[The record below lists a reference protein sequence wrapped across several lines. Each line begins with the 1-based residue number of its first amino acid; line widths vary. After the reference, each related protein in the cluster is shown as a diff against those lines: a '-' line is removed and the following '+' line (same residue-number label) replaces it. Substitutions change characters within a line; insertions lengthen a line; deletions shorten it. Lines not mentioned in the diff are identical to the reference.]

1 MMQTSIRRRLF
12 LSMLS
17 VVPFL
22 ACGAVSPASADDKVV
37 IGTDWRAEAE
47 HGGLYQALATGIYKK
62 YHLDVEIRQGGPNL
76 NQAQLLAAGR
86 YDFSIQSNSFEPLN
100 FVKNNV
106 PIVMVAAVF
115 QKDPQV
121 LITHRA
127 TGRATIDALKGLPI
141 LISAA
146 SRENFWQFL
155 KRQNGF
161 TDDQI
166 RPYTYNLAPFLVDQ
180 NAVMQGYLTSEP
192 YAIELASGEKPITI
206 LLADQGYQSYAA
218 LIATRA
224 DMVQNKPDL
233 VQRVVD
239 ATLEGWDH
247 YLKDDPTPAH
257 ALIKRDNPEMTDAL
271 LNAARDAINR
281 EGLVRSGDAL
291 TLGLGAMS
299 DARWEAFARST
310 GVYPADLDPK
320 KAYTVRFVNHG
331 VPPADRPQDGMP
343 RAKP

>member
-1 MMQTSIRRRLF
+1 MMLTSPQRRLILMILF
-12 LSMLS
+12 ALPL
-17 VVPFL
+17 L
-22 ACGAVSPASADDKVV
+22 TQGAASPAWADDKVI

-100 FVKNNV
+100 FAKNNV
-106 PIVMVAAVF
+106 PIVMVAAAF

-218 LIATRA
+218 LIATRS
-224 DMVQNKPDL
+224 DMIQNKPDL

-239 ATLEGWDH
+239 ATMEGWDH

-257 ALIKRDNPEMTDAL
+257 TLIKRDNPEMTDAL
-271 LNAARDAINR
+271 LNNARDAINR
-281 EGLVRSGDAL
+281 EGLVRSGDAE

-299 DARWEAFARST
+299 DARWESFTRST

-320 KAYTVRFVNHG
+320 KAYTLRFVNRGTH
-331 VPPADRPQDGMP
+331 RPDTPNDGAAL
-343 RAKP
+343 AKP